1 MRALNRPTS
10 WWGWNWE
17 QPIPMSI
24 IELIEAGN
32 MDSRVAALF
41 WVAME
46 RGASLIIA
54 ADPPHSGKTTTLSA
68 LMSFTHPDTLVYF
81 TCGEGEPFA
90 LPVTSEAHHTYILIN
105 EMSNHIPVYTWDD
118 NARRAFELLSEGYR
132 MGTTM
137 HDTTTEGVLAQL
149 ENDLGVP
156 KEHLAHLT
164 FIVPMYIGRGGRGI
178 IRRVIEIAQV
188 ERNGRGYKLSRLVE
202 WQPETDS
209 FSLFVD
215 KSARDAFAAWAR
227 LTPADLESLIEERA
241 GFLDALRG
249 TGIREIPQVGAAI
262 EAWYEQMPGAPD
274 ARA

>member
-10 WWGWNWE
+10 WWGWNWDP
-17 QPIPMSI
+17 PIPMSI

-81 TCGEGEPFA
+81 TQGEGERFL
-90 LPVTSEAHHTYILIN
+90 LPTPAVEYHTYILIN

-132 MGTTM
+132 LGTTM
-137 HDTTTEGVLAQL
+137 HDTTAEGVLQQL
-149 ENDLGVP
+149 ERDLRVP
-156 KEHLAHLT
+156 KPHLAHLT
-164 FIVPMYIGRGGRGI
+164 FIVPMYIGRGAKGMM
-178 IRRVIEIAQV
+178 RRVIEIAQV
-188 ERNGRGYKLSRLVE
+188 ERTREGYKLSRLVE
-202 WQPETDS
+202 WQPETDD
-209 FSLFVD
+209 FKTFAD
-215 KSARDAFAAWAR
+215 RSARDAFAAWAC
-227 LTPADLESLIEERA
+227 LTPDTLESLLEERA
-241 GFLDALRG
+241 GFLDTLRH
-249 TGIREIPQVGAAI
+249 TGIREIPEVGAAI
-262 EAWYEQMPGAPD
+262 EAWYEQMNGAN
-274 ARA
+274 AEA